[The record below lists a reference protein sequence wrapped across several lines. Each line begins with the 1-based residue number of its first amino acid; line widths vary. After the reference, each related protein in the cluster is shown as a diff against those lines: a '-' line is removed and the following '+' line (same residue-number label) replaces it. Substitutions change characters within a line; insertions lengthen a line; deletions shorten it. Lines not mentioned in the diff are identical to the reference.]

1 MTAGAGVT
9 PAGPAEIEVFLRA
22 ARAHVRGRARGADR
36 FVDAYTGLFVT
47 VVLGAWAVAGVLGL
61 GASLAELVAAG
72 SPGGM
77 LHRPA
82 ADWMGAGAPVLG
94 VAVLLGVAW
103 AGVVDLLRGLGPVGV
118 SPERAVWVWPLPGAG
133 AQEPLRSV
141 RRMLCAAAAT
151 GALFGGSGLLLMWGA
166 GLTAGWGQPWWQA
179 VAQLV
184 GWAGLGVSAVGVSI
198 WVQASIGVPA
208 SLRSRPWAGWF
219 LALGAVLVVLA
230 GTRDGATGRWDV
242 LVPPLRAW
250 GIAGAL
256 TVAAGLF
263 WARALRWAQTLGGV
277 QLRAAGARTRH
288 LSNAVSLL
296 STQDLTAA
304 LTPATVPGVRGLPGR
319 TPGWVAGPRTV
330 VLFASLTALRT
341 SRWRAGLAVD
351 LGLTVVLLAAF
362 AHTVVLAGWAALL
375 VVGYRGLG
383 RGTAYLSDL
392 RAGAAAERNL
402 PIGATAAA
410 LVHLVVPCA
419 LNAAVLAAA
428 AVLAGLA
435 AGTSWAA
442 LMLLGAVT
450 GAGIGAAGLYRAL
463 GPEPDHTQPP
473 IDTPLGPVPV
483 AQLIGYSR
491 GLILVPALLAA
502 PAAALL
508 HPASWPAALAA
519 GLALTATAVALAI
532 STDRKH

>member
-1 MTAGAGVT
+1 M
-9 PAGPAEIEVFLRA
+9 
-22 ARAHVRGRARGADR
+22 
-36 FVDAYTGLFVT
+36 YK
-47 VVLGAWAVAGVLGL
+47 
-61 GASLAELVAAG
+61 SQN
-72 SPGGM
+72 
-77 LHRPA
+77 
-82 ADWMGAGAPVLG
+82 
-94 VAVLLGVAW
+94 LLG
-103 AGVVDLLRGLGPVGV
+103 GRGPVGV

-141 RRMLCAAAAT
+141 RRMLWAAT
-151 GALFGGSGLLLMWGA
+151 AAGALCGGSGLLLMWGA

-184 GWAGLGVSAVGVSI
+184 GWAGLGISAVGVSI
-198 WVQASIGVPA
+198 WAQASIGVPA
-208 SLRSRPWAGWF
+208 SLRSRIWAGWF

-242 LVPPLRAW
+242 LVPPLWAW
-250 GIAGAL
+250 GIAVSLA
-256 TVAAGLF
+256 VAAGLF
-263 WARALRWAQTLGGV
+263 WVWALRWVRTLDGV

-296 STQDLTAA
+296 STQDLTTA
-304 LTPATVPGVRGLPGR
+304 LAPATVPRVGGLPGS
-319 TPGWVAGPRTV
+319 THGWVSGPRTV
-330 VLFASLTALRT
+330 VLLASLTALRT
-341 SRWRAGLAVD
+341 SRWRAGLTVD

-375 VVGYRGLG
+375 LVGYRGLG
-383 RGTAYLSDL
+383 RGTAYLGDL

-402 PIGATAAA
+402 PIAPTAAA

-419 LNAAVLAAA
+419 LNAAVLAVVAL
-428 AVLAGLA
+428 LAGLA
-435 AGTSWAA
+435 AGTNWVMM
-442 LMLLGAVT
+442 MLLGAVA

-502 PAAALL
+502 PATVLL
-508 HPASWPAALAA
+508 EPTVWPTALAA
-519 GLALTATAVALAI
+519 GLAVTATAVALAI

>member
-1 MTAGAGVT
+1 MTAGAGVK
-9 PAGPAEIEVFLRA
+9 PAGPAEIEVFLRG
-22 ARAHVRGRARGADR
+22 ARARTRGRARGADR
-36 FVDAYTGLFVT
+36 LVDAYTGLFVT
-47 VVLGAWAVAGVLGL
+47 VVLVAWTVAAVLGL
-61 GASLAELVAAG
+61 GASLGDLVASG
-72 SPGGM
+72 SPGGV

-82 ADWMGAGAPVLG
+82 AAWVGAGAPVLG

-103 AGVVDLLRGLGPVGV
+103 VGAVDLLRGLGPVGV

-133 AQEPLRSV
+133 AQEPIRSV
-141 RRMLCAAAAT
+141 RRMLWVAAVA
-151 GALFGGSGLLLMWGA
+151 GAVFGGTGLLLLSGA
-166 GLTAGWGQPWWQA
+166 GPAAGWGAPWWQA

-184 GWAGLGVSAVGVSI
+184 CWAGLGVSAVGVAV
-198 WVQASIGVPA
+198 WAQTAGGARTPP
-208 SLRSRPWAGWF
+208 RPRPWAGWF
-219 LALGAVLVVLA
+219 LVLGAVLVVLA

-242 LVPPLRAW
+242 LVPPLWAV
-250 GIAGAL
+250 GVAGAL
-256 TVAAGLF
+256 AVAAGLF
-263 WARALRWAQTLGGV
+263 WVWAMRWARGLDGV

-304 LTPATVPGVRGLPGR
+304 LAPATVTGVRGLSGS
-319 TPGWVAGPRTV
+319 TPGWVTGPRTV

-351 LGLTVVLLAAF
+351 LGVTVVLLAAF

-383 RGTAYLSDL
+383 RGTAYLADL

-402 PIGATAAA
+402 PIAPTAAA
-410 LVHLVVPCA
+410 LMHLVVPCV
-419 LNAAVLAAA
+419 LNAAVLG
-428 AVLAGLA
+428 AVALLAGVA
-435 AGTSWAA
+435 AGTSGVV
-442 LMLLGAVT
+442 LMLLGAVA
-450 GAGIGAAGLYRAL
+450 GAGIGAVGLYRAL

-502 PAAALL
+502 PAATLL
-508 HPASWPAALAA
+508 HPAAWPAALTAA
-519 GLALTATAVALAI
+519 LALTAAAVALAI
-532 STDRKH
+532 NTDRKH

>member
-1 MTAGAGVT
+1 M
-9 PAGPAEIEVFLRA
+9 
-22 ARAHVRGRARGADR
+22 
-36 FVDAYTGLFVT
+36 
-47 VVLGAWAVAGVLGL
+47 
-61 GASLAELVAAG
+61 
-72 SPGGM
+72 
-77 LHRPA
+77 
-82 ADWMGAGAPVLG
+82 
-94 VAVLLGVAW
+94 
-103 AGVVDLLRGLGPVGV
+103 
-118 SPERAVWVWPLPGAG
+118 
-133 AQEPLRSV
+133 
-141 RRMLCAAAAT
+141 
-151 GALFGGSGLLLMWGA
+151 
-166 GLTAGWGQPWWQA
+166 
-179 VAQLV
+179 
-184 GWAGLGVSAVGVSI
+184 
-198 WVQASIGVPA
+198 
-208 SLRSRPWAGWF
+208 
-219 LALGAVLVVLA
+219 
-230 GTRDGATGRWDV
+230 
-242 LVPPLRAW
+242 
-250 GIAGAL
+250 
-256 TVAAGLF
+256 
-263 WARALRWAQTLGGV
+263 

-351 LGLTVVLLAAF
+351 LGLTVVLVAAF

>member
-1 MTAGAGVT
+1 MTAGAGVK
-9 PAGPAEIEVFLRA
+9 PAGPAEIEVFLRG
-22 ARAHVRGRARGADR
+22 ARARTRRRARGADR

-47 VVLGAWAVAGVLGL
+47 VVLVAWAVAGVLAL
-61 GASLAELVAAG
+61 GSSLGDLVAAG
-72 SPGGM
+72 SPGGV

-82 ADWMGAGAPVLG
+82 AAWVGAGAPVLG
-94 VAVLLGVAW
+94 GAVLLGVAW
-103 AGVVDLLRGLGPVGV
+103 VGAVDLLRGLGPVGV

-242 LVPPLRAW
+242 VPPL
-250 GIAGAL
+250 GSV
-256 TVAAGLF
+256 TVAGSLVVVAGLF
-263 WARALRWAQTLGGV
+263 WVWALRWARGLNGV

-296 STQDLTAA
+296 SAQDLSAA
-304 LTPATVPGVRGLPGR
+304 LAPATVTGVRGLPGS

-362 AHTVVLAGWAALL
+362 SHTVVLAGWAALL

-383 RGTAYLSDL
+383 RGTAYLADL

-402 PIGATAAA
+402 PIAPTAAA
-410 LVHLVVPCA
+410 LMHLVLPCV
-419 LNAAVLAAA
+419 LNAAVLAAVA
-428 AVLAGLA
+428 LLGGVS
-435 AGTSWAA
+435 AGTSWAV
-442 LMLLGAVT
+442 LVLLGAVAGT
-450 GAGIGAAGLYRAL
+450 GIGAAGLYRTL

-502 PAAALL
+502 PATVLL
-508 HPASWPAALAA
+508 HPTAWPAALAA
-519 GLALTATAVALAI
+519 ALALTGTAVVLAI

>member
-1 MTAGAGVT
+1 MTAGAGVK
-9 PAGPAEIEVFLRA
+9 PAGPAEIEVFLRG
-22 ARAHVRGRARGADR
+22 ARARTRGRARGADR

-47 VVLGAWAVAGVLGL
+47 VVLVAWAVAGVLGL
-61 GASLAELVAAG
+61 GAWLGDLVAAG

-77 LHRPA
+77 LHRQA
-82 ADWMGAGAPVLG
+82 AAWVGAGAPVLG
-94 VAVLLGVAW
+94 AAVLLGVVWVGA
-103 AGVVDLLRGLGPVGV
+103 VDLLRGLGPVGV

-133 AQEPLRSV
+133 AQEPIRSV
-141 RRMLCAAAAT
+141 RRMLWVAAAA
-151 GALFGGSGLLLMWGA
+151 GAVFGGTGLLLLGGA
-166 GLTAGWGQPWWQA
+166 GSAAGWGAPWWQA

-184 GWAGLGVSAVGVSI
+184 CWAGLGVGAVGVAVWAQI
-198 WVQASIGVPA
+198 AGEARTPPW
-208 SLRSRPWAGWF
+208 SRPWAGWF

-242 LVPPLRAW
+242 VPPL
-250 GIAGAL
+250 GSV
-256 TVAAGLF
+256 TVAGSLVVVAGLF
-263 WARALRWAQTLGGV
+263 WVWALRWARGLNGV

-296 STQDLTAA
+296 SAQDLSAA
-304 LTPATVPGVRGLPGR
+304 LAPATVTGVRGLPGS

-341 SRWRAGLAVD
+341 SRWRAGLAVA
-351 LGLTVVLLAAF
+351 LGLTVVLLTSF

-375 VVGYRGLG
+375 VVGCRGLS
-383 RGTAYLSDL
+383 RGTAYLADL

-402 PIGATAAA
+402 PIAPTAAA
-410 LVHLVVPCA
+410 LVHLVVPCV
-419 LNAAVLAAA
+419 LNAAVLAAVA
-428 AVLAGLA
+428 LLGGVS
-435 AGTSWAA
+435 AGTSWAV
-442 LMLLGAVT
+442 LVLLGAVAGT
-450 GAGIGAAGLYRAL
+450 GIGAAGLYRTL

-502 PAAALL
+502 PATVLL
-508 HPASWPAALAA
+508 HPTAWPAALAA
-519 GLALTATAVALAI
+519 ALALTGTAVVLAI

>member
-9 PAGPAEIEVFLRA
+9 PAGPTEIEVFLRA
-22 ARAHVRGRARGADR
+22 ARAQVRGRARGADR
-36 FVDAYTGLFVT
+36 FIDVYTGLFVA
-47 VVLGAWAVAGVLGL
+47 VVLVAWAVAGVLGL
-61 GASLAELVAAG
+61 GAASAGLVDAG

-82 ADWMGAGAPVLG
+82 AAWVGAGVPVLG

-103 AGVVDLLRGLGPVGV
+103 VGVVDLLRGLGPVGV

-141 RRMLCAAAAT
+141 HRMLCAAAAA
-151 GALFGGSGLLLMWGA
+151 GALFGGTGLLLMWGT

-179 VAQLV
+179 VAQIV
-184 GWAGLGVSAVGVSI
+184 GWAGLGISAVGVSI
-198 WVQASIGVPA
+198 WAQASIGVPT

-230 GTRDGATGRWDV
+230 GTREGATGRWDV
-242 LVPPLRAW
+242 LVPPLWAM
-250 GIAGAL
+250 GVAGLLA
-256 TVAAGLF
+256 VAAGVF
-263 WARALRWAQTLGGV
+263 WARALRWARTLGGV
-277 QLRAAGARTRH
+277 QLRASGAKARH

-296 STQDLTAA
+296 SAQDLTAA
-304 LTPATVPGVRGLPGR
+304 LAPATVPGARGLPGS
-319 TPGWVAGPRTV
+319 TPGWVSGPRTV

-341 SRWRAGLAVD
+341 TRWRAGLAVD
-351 LGLTVVLLAAF
+351 LGVTVVLLAAF
-362 AHTVVLAGWAALL
+362 AHTVVLAGWVALL
-375 VVGYRGLG
+375 LVGYRGLG
-383 RGTAYLSDL
+383 RGTAYLADL

-402 PIGATAAA
+402 PIAPTAAA
-410 LVHLVVPCA
+410 LVHLVLPCA

-435 AGTSWAA
+435 AGISWGE
-442 LMLLGAVT
+442 LMLLGAVA

-463 GPEPDHTQPP
+463 APEPDHTQPP

-502 PAAALL
+502 PAAVLL
-508 HPASWPAALAA
+508 HPTAWPVALAA
-519 GLALTATAVALAI
+519 GLALTAAAVALAI
-532 STDRKH
+532 STDRKR

>member
-1 MTAGAGVT
+1 M
-9 PAGPAEIEVFLRA
+9 FLRA
-22 ARAHVRGRARGADR
+22 ARARTRGRARGADR

-47 VVLGAWAVAGVLGL
+47 VVLVAWAVAGIMGL
-61 GASLAELVAAG
+61 GASLADLGAAG

-82 ADWMGAGAPVLG
+82 AWAGAGAPVLG

-103 AGVVDLLRGLGPVGV
+103 VGAVDLLRGLGPVGV
-118 SPERAVWVWPLPGAG
+118 APERAVWVWPLPGAG
-133 AQEPLRSV
+133 AQEPIRSV
-141 RRMLCAAAAT
+141 RRMLWVATAA
-151 GALFGGSGLLLMWGA
+151 GAVFGGTGLLLLGGAGPAARWGA
-166 GLTAGWGQPWWQA
+166 PWWEA

-184 GWAGLGVSAVGVSI
+184 CWAGLGISAVGVAV
-198 WVQASIGVPA
+198 WAQTAGGARTPP
-208 SLRSRPWAGWF
+208 RSRPWAGWF

-230 GTRDGATGRWDV
+230 GTRDGATGRWNV
-242 LVPPLRAW
+242 FVPPLWAV
-250 GIAGAL
+250 GVAGAL
-256 TVAAGLF
+256 AVVAGLF
-263 WARALRWAQTLGGV
+263 WVWALRWTRTLDGV

-296 STQDLTAA
+296 SAQDLTAA
-304 LTPATVPGVRGLPGR
+304 LAPATVPGVRGLPGR
-319 TPGWVAGPRTV
+319 TPGWVSGPRTV

-383 RGTAYLSDL
+383 RGTAYLADL

-402 PIGATAAA
+402 PIAPTAAA

-419 LNAAVLAAA
+419 LNAAVLG
-428 AVLAGLA
+428 AVALLAGLA
-435 AGTSWAA
+435 AGTSWAV
-442 LMLLGAVT
+442 LMLLGAVAGT
-450 GAGIGAAGLYRAL
+450 GI
-463 GPEPDHTQPP
+463 
-473 IDTPLGPVPV
+473 

-502 PAAALL
+502 PATVLL
-508 HPASWPAALAA
+508 HPAAWPAALAA
-519 GLALTATAVALAI
+519 ALALTATAVALAI